1 MKNLTFFHY
10 RLIKAN
16 FFKSFL
22 LAVIILTLTFATT
35 FGQASPTTLS
45 LADIMIGLRSKKAS
59 LPEKNKILTDA
70 VMARGI
76 AFAVTDEIEKELE
89 KTGAATELL
98 QAIRQKNPAPKS
110 TSKPIVTSSPAPVP
124 VSTPIA
130 APDYVFYQNQA
141 NAFFVRG
148 DYNAA
153 VVSYNKVIELNPKD
167 TTTYLSRGL
176 TYYNT
181 KFYDLAAADFTKA
194 IELAPKDSMSY
205 FKRGDSYE
213 KMGNVEKALADY
225 RRAVELDSENETA
238 KIYLERLKTEQEK
251 LVPKPQPAETIAE
264 TKKEAAPA
272 KNPASP
278 KSVNVGSLNN
288 LAVKLEVPVY
298 PAFERQRQTS
308 GLVTVQI
315 SLDET
320 GKILSAKAIDGP
332 ATLRFSSETAA
343 RRSKFKPA
351 TVSGQPV
358 ATNGFIT
365 YNFKP

>member
-10 RLIKAN
+10 RLIKVN
-16 FFKSFL
+16 FPTSFL
-22 LAVIILTLTFATT
+22 LAVIVLTLTFTTT
-35 FGQASPTTLS
+35 FGQVSPTTLS
-45 LADIMIGLRSKKAS
+45 LADIVIGLRSKKAS
-59 LPEKNKILTDA
+59 LPEKNKLLTEA
-70 VMARGI
+70 VIARGI
-76 AFAVTDEIEKELE
+76 TFAVTEEIEKELE
-89 KTGAATELL
+89 KTGAGAELL
-98 QAIRQKNPAPKS
+98 QAIRQKNPAPKA
-110 TSKPIVTSSPAPVP
+110 TPKPAVAPSPAPIP

-130 APDYVFYQNQA
+130 AADYVFYQNQA
-141 NAFFVRG
+141 NAFFVKG

-181 KFYDLAAADFTKA
+181 KFYELAAADFTKA

-225 RRAVELDSENETA
+225 RRAVELDSGNETA
-238 KIYLERLKTEQEK
+238 KIYLERLKSEQEK
-251 LVPKPQPAETIAE
+251 LAPKPQPTETIAE
-264 TKKEAAPA
+264 TKKEAAPVKISA
-272 KNPASP
+272 AP
-278 KSVNVGSLNN
+278 KSVNVGSLNS
-288 LAVKLEVPVY
+288 LAIKLEVPVY
-298 PAFERQRQTS
+298 PAVERQRQTF

-320 GKILSAKAIDGP
+320 GKIISAKAIDGP
-332 ATLRFSSETAA
+332 SSLRFSSETAA
-343 RRSKFKPA
+343 RRSKFKPS
-351 TVSGQPV
+351 TIDGQPV